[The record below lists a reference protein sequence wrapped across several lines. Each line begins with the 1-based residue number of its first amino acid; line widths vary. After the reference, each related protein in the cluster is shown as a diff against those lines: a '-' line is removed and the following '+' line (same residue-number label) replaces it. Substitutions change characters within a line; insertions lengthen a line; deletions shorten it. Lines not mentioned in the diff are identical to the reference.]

1 MQTLEQ
7 WLSVATRGLC
17 DSAAERVRGE
27 IGEHYASALESAGT
41 ADVDPLDAER
51 RVLSALGD
59 AKTAN
64 RQYRRVLLTEGED
77 VLLRGL
83 MSRMRWVW
91 VGIVALLS
99 ALALVFIPGNTPGY
113 SYTKYFLTMV
123 VIDAVLQAIPVGSSR
138 AGWIVRTVRGGVL
151 TIGMT
156 MTLVSGLGD
165 RRVYVSPAGAAIVF
179 IIHSEY
185 KLFVLRRKVPV
196 ERWPR
201 RLWV

>member
-17 DSAAERVRGE
+17 DAAAERVRAE

-41 ADVDPLDAER
+41 ADVDPLDVER
-51 RVLSALGD
+51 RAVAALGD

-77 VLLRGL
+77 ALLRGL
-83 MSRMRWVW
+83 TSMSRRLWT
-91 VGIVALLS
+91 GIFILLAAVALV
-99 ALALVFIPGNTPGY
+99 AIPVSTLG
-113 SYTKYFLTMV
+113 YTKYLFATMV
-123 VIDAVLQAIPVGSSR
+123 VEGLLRAIPVGSSG
-138 AGWIVRTVRGGVL
+138 AGWIVRTVRWGVL
-151 TIGMT
+151 TIGLT
-156 MTLVSGLGD
+156 MTLVSSLGD
-165 RRVYVSPAGAAIVF
+165 GMRYLPGIVLCVVSVV
-179 IIHSEY
+179 HSEY